1 MLLVTSKE
9 KLCGIIGL
17 ATRAGKVIFGTQ
29 AVIGAIEKRKTK
41 LIIIA
46 NDRTKLN
53 FQNICKQKNIPIFEI
68 LATEVLSKTIGKPNK
83 VVIGIIDE
91 NFSKEI
97 SKIINGG
104 EVIG

>member
-1 MLLVTSKE
+1 MTSKE

-46 NDRTKLN
+46 NDASDRTKLN